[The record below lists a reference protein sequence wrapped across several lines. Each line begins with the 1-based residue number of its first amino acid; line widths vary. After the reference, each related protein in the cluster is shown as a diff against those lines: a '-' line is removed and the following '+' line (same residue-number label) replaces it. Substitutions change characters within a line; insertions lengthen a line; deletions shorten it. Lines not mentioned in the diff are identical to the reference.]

1 MKANTRK
8 LLIAGAWACCAAAT
22 AHAQATAS
30 VISDGEIA
38 RKGQSEQSVFKR
50 ATSAPE
56 LQDQAQRQQ
65 AQARA
70 TVNANLANKDAT
82 GITVPTAAQL
92 EQESRKQ
99 RELHRESL
107 SAANSDTIS
116 QIRNTLPRLS
126 DLGGQLKYGNHFVV
140 SRNGQ
145 TIIGLIRATSSTQGQ
160 DLSTT
165 LKQIEDHAHAG
176 APEAIHFLGF
186 ASENGLFGAPKSIQ
200 KAIGLYREAANSK
213 YQPAVYNLALVAAY
227 GKEGRPDFQKALALA
242 AHALSLGPDA
252 SGRVCGLASFL
263 AFRLKRSSEA
273 IDYSKGC
280 NSPLAHL
287 AQITQADTV
296 SLPRRVERL
305 RDTIATGANDGF
317 AVIAKI
323 SRPLTKTDNNM
334 TYCKYALVARHY
346 DKKDYGNLKAEA
358 AQCIRLMEKEGAFG
372 TNAGFMREQVIAGI
386 AGFVPSEITELEK
399 MRQANKF
406 HYGWAVP
413 YLAFAQAE
421 VDLFEPLLNKGVQR

>member
-38 RKGQSEQSVFKR
+38 RKGQSEQSAFKR

-70 TVNANLANKDAT
+70 TVNSNLANKDAT
-82 GITVPTAAQL
+82 GITVPTTGQL

-107 SAANSDTIS
+107 SAANSDAIS

-200 KAIGLYREAANSK
+200 KAIGFYREAANSK
-213 YQPAVYNLALVAAY
+213 YQPSRRSAFSNSRRKRTAVAWASSSCSHPAI
-227 GKEGRPDFQKALALA
+227 
-242 AHALSLGPDA
+242 SLGRSLEDSSTFA
-252 SGRVCGLASFL
+252 TTDNLHCANARK
-263 AFRLKRSSEA
+263 RLDSCIS
-273 IDYSKGC
+273 
-280 NSPLAHL
+280 
-287 AQITQADTV
+287 QITSA
-296 SLPRRVERL
+296 PM
-305 RDTIATGANDGF
+305 ANQ
-317 AVIAKI
+317 
-323 SRPLTKTDNNM
+323 P
-334 TYCKYALVARHY
+334 
-346 DKKDYGNLKAEA
+346 
-358 AQCIRLMEKEGAFG
+358 
-372 TNAGFMREQVIAGI
+372 
-386 AGFVPSEITELEK
+386 
-399 MRQANKF
+399 
-406 HYGWAVP
+406 
-413 YLAFAQAE
+413 
-421 VDLFEPLLNKGVQR
+421 